1 VLQWEDA
8 GHTGIALQ
16 GLPQALPDSLPHS
29 LSHSPSNSPSHS
41 LRDALPDALP
51 NALSNASLNLVPS
64 FVRDAAVPIVLFA
77 GQRAAVRGTA
87 TLIRAG
93 QHLFLLTAAHLFDD
107 DVRLGDLALPLPRA
121 QGWVTL
127 AGAAVRRADTG
138 YQREVGAREGGA
150 GEGSDIAVVALPRA
164 TQAAL
169 AREWCAVSL
178 SAIAAA
184 SDGPGASQDA
194 EHPQH
199 YVAGYPAALSRQHQ
213 EWLVAKR
220 LLLITGLLL
229 APPAPATRRDLLL
242 AYSRIAPRTDGT
254 EIHTPAL
261 EGVSGAAVW
270 AVCRQNGMRALM
282 IVGVQSSFRHSA
294 YLRAHRVDAAR
305 IRRYCVPPAAR

>member
-1 VLQWEDA
+1 MLHWEDA

-16 GLPQALPDSLPHS
+16 GRPQALPDSLS
-29 LSHSPSNSPSHS
+29 KS
-41 LRDALPDALP
+41 LPDVSPDAS
-51 NALSNASLNLVPS
+51 SNASSNAFSNAFSSPVPG

-138 YQREVGAREGGA
+138 YGREPGA

-184 SDGPGASQDA
+184 SYDAAAPQDA

-220 LLLITGLLL
+220 LLLITGVLL

-282 IVGVQSSFRHSA
+282 IVGVQSSFRHSK

-305 IRRYCVPPAAR
+305 IRSYCAQPVGR

>member
-1 VLQWEDA
+1 MLQWEDA

-16 GLPQALPDSLPHS
+16 GSLHAPPGS
-29 LSHSPSNSPSHS
+29 GCDPLSDTLS
-41 LRDALPDALP
+41 
-51 NALSNASLNLVPS
+51 NALSNPVPG

-87 TLIRAG
+87 TLMRAG
-93 QHLFLLTAAHLFDD
+93 QQLFLLTAAHLFDD

-121 QGWVTL
+121 QAWVTL

-138 YQREVGAREGGA
+138 HEREVDA
-150 GEGSDIAVVALPRA
+150 GEGRDIAVVALPRA

-178 SAIAAA
+178 SAIAEVA
-184 SDGPGASQDA
+184 DDHGARHDA

-220 LLLITGLLL
+220 LLVITGALL
-229 APPAPATRRDLLL
+229 APTAAGACALVGGRPASPARRDLLL

-270 AVCRQNGMRALM
+270 AVCRQNGIRALM
-282 IVGVQSSFRHSA
+282 IVGVQSSFRHSTH
-294 YLRAHRVDAAR
+294 LRAHRVDAAR
-305 IRRYCVPPAAR
+305 IRHYCAQPAGR

>member
-1 VLQWEDA
+1 MLQWEDA

-16 GLPQALPDSLPHS
+16 GLPQALPDSLS
-29 LSHSPSNSPSHS
+29 DSMSDASPDASSNAFSNSF
-41 LRDALPDALP
+41 
-51 NALSNASLNLVPS
+51 SNPVPG

-87 TLIRAG
+87 TLIRVG

-138 YQREVGAREGGA
+138 HEREAGA
-150 GEGSDIAVVALPRA
+150 GDGSDIAVVALPRA
-164 TQAAL
+164 TQAVL

-184 SDGPGASQDA
+184 RDGAEVSQDA

-199 YVAGYPAALSRQHQ
+199 YVAGYPAALSRQHR

-229 APPAPATRRDLLL
+229 APPVPAARSDLLL

-282 IVGVQSSFRHSA
+282 IVGVQSSFRHST

-305 IRRYCVPPAAR
+305 IRSFCSQPARH